1 LTPVPQRRRI
11 GQLFPK
17 RTAIMDKTEF
27 RVLRKKLRKTQKQ
40 MAQLLGVSLKAVH
53 SYEQGW
59 RAVPPA
65 VERHVLFLMSLTG
78 PAEPMPPCW
87 DVKNCLPEQRAKC
100 PASEL
105 NCGDRCWMVNGTIS
119 GGADQGSWENKM
131 EACRACPVFRA
142 RIPL

>member
-1 LTPVPQRRRI
+1 
-11 GQLFPK
+11 
-17 RTAIMDKTEF
+17 MDKTEF

-131 EACRACPVFRA
+131 TACRACPVFRA